1 MKANLQIDLKSSTP
15 SEAQRFLLHTCEKM
29 KLEGFIVEY
38 HFEIDTPDGLVTEKC
53 ILESE
58 KVIA

>member
-15 SEAQRFLLHTCEKM
+15 SEAQRFLLDTCEKM

-53 ILESE
+53 ILDSE

>member
-1 MKANLQIDLKSSTP
+1 MKARLQIDLSASTP
-15 SEAQRFLLHTCEKM
+15 SEAQRMLLKACERM
-29 KLEGFIVEY
+29 KLEGFIKEY

-53 ILESE
+53 ILASE